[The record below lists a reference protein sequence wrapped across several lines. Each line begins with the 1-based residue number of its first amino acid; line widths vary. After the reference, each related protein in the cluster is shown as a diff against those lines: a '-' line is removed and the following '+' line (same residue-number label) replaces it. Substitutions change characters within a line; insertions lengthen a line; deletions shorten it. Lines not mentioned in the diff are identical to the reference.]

1 MGEDCDTF
9 GIAAHEIGH
18 ALGLWHEQS
27 RSDRGLIFT
36 YFKYQ
41 SKKRILAS
49 DNYIKVLYDNVQ
61 ESKLHNFDKKNVNT
75 FGLPYDY
82 ASDMH
87 YGRGFFKKFANLNTI
102 ETIDPD
108 YQKTIGSSIDLSFL
122 DIKAINLAYC
132 SSNYYFNT
140 NILSIIFMVY
150 LKPHARILWP
160 VNEMDT

>member
-1 MGEDCDTF
+1 MGDGCDTF
-9 GIAAHEIGH
+9 GTAAHEIGH

-36 YFKYQ
+36 YLKYQ

-49 DNYIKVLYDNVQ
+49 DNYIKVLYNNVQ
-61 ESKLHNFDKKNVNT
+61 ENQIHNFDKHNVNT

-87 YGRGFFKKFANLNTI
+87 YDSWSFNKFYDFKTI

-122 DIKAINLAYC
+122 DIKAVNLAYC
-132 SSNYYFNT
+132 SSNYYFNS

-150 LKPHARILWP
+150 LKPNARILWP